1 MHRIY
6 LVKHVPE
13 RFRLEIDYSCDFCKG
28 EKETIFHL
36 FFHCIHKKYFVLM
49 WRYLLSEN
57 VGHFFAAE
65 WI

>member
-28 EKETIFHL
+28 EKEKKFIYFFTVYIKIF
-36 FFHCIHKKYFVLM
+36 CIDVEIFIK
-49 WRYLLSEN
+49 
-57 VGHFFAAE
+57 
-65 WI
+65 